1 MSEVKYSEE
10 KILKPASGLIA
21 LVIIIAVLLV
31 SIAAMIMG
39 GVLMDEYD
47 NYVLGVPS
55 LVCGI
60 IVCIGLAYNL
70 YIDKSSEPINS

>member
-47 NYVLGVPS
+47 N
-55 LVCGI
+55 
-60 IVCIGLAYNL
+60 
-70 YIDKSSEPINS
+70 

>member
-1 MSEVKYSEE
+1 MSDVKYSEE

-47 NYVLGVPS
+47 DYVFGVPC
-55 LVCGI
+55 LVWGM
-60 IVCIGLAYNL
+60 IVCIASCVGFGGL
-70 YIDKSSEPINS
+70 